1 MLVRKII
8 KANEAERMEKKA
20 ERNFISIYIFLQK

>member
-1 MLVRKII
+1 MLVRKTI

-20 ERNFISIYIFLQK
+20 ESILRDIYFFLQK